1 MGTSTGRVRHN
12 SSQEGMMNGNS
23 DAFREMLQD
32 LQKQSMKM
40 NKNGALRGDNEAFM
54 KAMQDAQRQAM
65 NMAGNEAFQDAFKSV
80 FKDAQRQAMA
90 FANSNEFQNAFRDM
104 QNYGQSKSSTGTNST
119 KNVLNNS
126 SNSNKAPTWAAQFAM
141 NFNMA
146 NMQTPMPGMAN
157 GSNPLE
163 AFAKAMASATGEAT
177 FPGMNAK
184 PRNPPPKLDL
194 KANSTGTSAMDS
206 STIPSP
212 ISMPGSATADYK
224 LPASIPIRRPRIK
237 IPTDTS
243 LLDIGSR
250 PEIDRKSLDSQKESH
265 KKMFD
270 EAMKGLDPLSLS
282 PRAQPVEHFD
292 LLKYAEEIDDEEY

>member
-65 NMAGNEAFQDAFKSV
+65 
-80 FKDAQRQAMA
+80 A

-126 SNSNKAPTWAAQFAM
+126 SNSNKAPTPAAQFAM

-224 LPASIPIRRPRIK
+224 LP
-237 IPTDTS
+237 
-243 LLDIGSR
+243 
-250 PEIDRKSLDSQKESH
+250 
-265 KKMFD
+265 
-270 EAMKGLDPLSLS
+270 
-282 PRAQPVEHFD
+282 
-292 LLKYAEEIDDEEY
+292 